1 MEDIYQSVLGKETTA
16 HCVVVV
22 VGGIAGGGMVSLPE
36 SAST

>member
-22 VGGIAGGGMVSLPE
+22 GGMAGGGGE
-36 SAST
+36 SA